1 LMISKIKKIKKTRK
15 QGLVERESV
24 TRKDAKMKMKRTK
37 IKLIAPDIS
46 GAIGISIDG
55 VPISPDIKHNILWRM

>member
-1 LMISKIKKIKKTRK
+1 
-15 QGLVERESV
+15 VERESV